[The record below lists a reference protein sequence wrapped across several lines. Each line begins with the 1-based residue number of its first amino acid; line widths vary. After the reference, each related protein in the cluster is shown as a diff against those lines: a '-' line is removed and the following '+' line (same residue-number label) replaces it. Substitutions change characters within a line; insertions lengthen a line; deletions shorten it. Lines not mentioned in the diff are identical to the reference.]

1 MRGFIVA
8 GTASDTGKTTV
19 TLGLMEALRR
29 GGLKVQAFKA
39 GPDYIDPGHH
49 ALLLGRPSYNLD
61 TWMMGAEGV
70 RRTYRRY
77 SRGGGIAVV
86 EGVMGLFDGKGGKS
100 EEGSTAHLAKVLN
113 LPVLLVVDGAKAA
126 RSVGAI
132 VKGFCEFD
140 DDVNIRWVVFNRV
153 SGERHFNILRDAVKG
168 AAKVKVL
175 GYILRD
181 QTLAIKSRHLGLI
194 TSSDVDRKKWRRAVK
209 KTADYVTAYLDIKP
223 LIGRGGGNTAVP
235 STVKPIKKASKRAD
249 MPLIAVARDNAF
261 SFYYE
266 ENLDI
271 LRGLGAD
278 IRFFSPLKDKTL
290 PKGASGIYIG
300 GGYPELNAE
309 GLGANASMRAEIKS
323 AALKGKPVFAECG
336 GLMYLGRSL
345 KDLAGNTYPM
355 TGIFK
360 WGTEI
365 FTKRK
370 ALGYRDVKVLEGC
383 PFLAEGQSLRGHE
396 FRYSGMIGR
405 RGSLKNVFDA
415 VHPATGR
422 SMSSGGYVYKNVLA
436 TYIHIHFASNP
447 AFARGFMNL
456 SHIQKSSEE
465 GSR

>member
-8 GTASDTGKTTV
+8 GTASDTGKTTI
-19 TLGLMEALRR
+19 TLALMEALRR
-29 GGLKVQAFKA
+29 GGLKVHAFKA

-70 RRTYRRY
+70 RRTYRRH

-86 EGVMGLFDGKGGKS
+86 EGVMGLFDGKDGKS

-126 RSVGAI
+126 RSVGAT

-140 DDVNIRWVVFNRV
+140 PDLNIRWVVFNRV
-153 SGERHFNILRDAVKG
+153 SGERHFNILREAVKG
-168 AAKVKVL
+168 AAKVRVL
-175 GYILRD
+175 GYIPRD
-181 QTLAIKSRHLGLI
+181 ETLVIKSRHLGLV
-194 TSSDVDRKKWRRAVK
+194 TSSDVDRRKWRRSVK
-209 KTADYVTAYLDIKP
+209 KAADYVEAYLDIKP
-223 LIGRGGGNTAVP
+223 LIGKGGGNTAAP
-235 STVKPIKKASKRAD
+235 SNVRPIKKAAKRAD
-249 MPLIAVARDNAF
+249 RPVIAVARDSAF

-278 IRFFSPLKDKTL
+278 IRFFSPLIDKTL
-290 PKGASGIYIG
+290 PKGTSGIYIG
-300 GGYPELNAE
+300 GGYPELNGE
-309 GLGANASMRAEIKS
+309 ELGDNAPMRAEIKS

-345 KDLAGNTYPM
+345 KDLAGDTYPM
-355 TGIFK
+355 TGIFNWK
-360 WGTEI
+360 TEM
-365 FTKRK
+365 FTERK
-370 ALGYRDVKVLEGC
+370 ALGYRDVEISGSC
-383 PFLAEGQSLRGHE
+383 PFLPEGQSIRGHE
-396 FRYSGMIGR
+396 FRYSEIAGR
-405 RGSLKNVFDA
+405 RATMKNVFRA

-422 SMSSGGYVYKNVLA
+422 STASGGYVCKNVLA

>member
-8 GTASDTGKTTV
+8 GTSSDTGKTTI

-29 GGLKVQAFKA
+29 AGHFVQAFKA

-61 TWMMGAEGV
+61 TWMMGADGV

-86 EGVMGLFDGKGGKS
+86 EGVMGLFDGKDGKS

-126 RSVGAI
+126 RSVGAT

-153 SGERHFNILRDAVKG
+153 SGERHFNILRDAVRG
-168 AAKVKVL
+168 AAKVRVL
-175 GYILRD
+175 GYIPRD
-181 QTLAIKSRHLGLI
+181 DALAIKSRHLGLV
-194 TSSDVDRKKWRRAVK
+194 TSSDVDGRKWRRGVK
-209 KTADYVTAYLDIKP
+209 KAADYVGAYLDIKP
-223 LIGRGGGNTAVP
+223 LIGRDSANTAAP
-235 STVKPIKKASKRAD
+235 SNVRPIKKAAKRAD
-249 MPLIAVARDNAF
+249 RPVIAVARDSAF

-278 IRFFSPLKDKTL
+278 IRFFSPLRDKTL
-290 PKGASGIYIG
+290 PKGTSGIYIG
-300 GGYPELNAE
+300 GGYPELHGA
-309 GLGANASMRAEIKS
+309 GLGENASMRAEIKS
-323 AALKGKPVFAECG
+323 AALKGKPIFAECG

-360 WGTEI
+360 WNTEI
-365 FTKRK
+365 FTERK
-370 ALGYRDVKVLEGC
+370 ALGYRDVEVLEGC

-396 FRYSGMIGR
+396 FRYSEMTGR
-405 RGSLKNVFDA
+405 RGNLKNVFAA

-422 SMSSGGYVYKNVLA
+422 SMPSGGYVYKNVLA
-436 TYIHIHFASNP
+436 TYIHIHFAGNP

-456 SHIQKSSEE
+456 SNKKKSSGE